1 MKIYGQTDVGKVR
14 SNNQDSFR
22 IEHIGNFEIGVVCD
36 GMGGAAGGSTASSIA
51 CDTFLQSVKNKIDS
65 GVTPEEYESVL
76 IRAVEDAN
84 QMVYAASRSDKELE
98 GMGTTLCAFLTDGKM
113 LWAVSIGDSRI
124 YMFADGE
131 IYQLSHDHSYIQV
144 LIDSGAITKEES
156 RNHPNKN
163 IITRAVGTQKDVEC
177 DSFVMPYSMDGLL
190 LCSDG
195 LTNYVT
201 DSELN
206 ELFSQYSKEGQK
218 LVQLCIDKANDGGGG
233 DNITVLVAVN
243 DKCE

>member
-1 MKIYGQTDVGKVR
+1 MKIYGQTDVGRVR
-14 SNNQDSFR
+14 NNNQDRFA
-22 IEHIGNFEIGVVCD
+22 IEHTENLEIGVVCD

-51 CDTFLQSVKNKIDS
+51 CETFLQSVKDKIDS

-84 QMVYAASRSDKELE
+84 EKVYSVSKSDKELE
-98 GMGTTLCAFLTDGKM
+98 GMGTTLCAFLTDGKT

-124 YMFADGE
+124 YMFSDGE
-131 IYQLSHDHSYIQV
+131 IHQISHDHSYIQV
-144 LIDSGAITKEES
+144 LIDSGAITKEEI

-163 IITRAVGTQKDVEC
+163 IITKAVGTQKDVEC

-206 ELFSQYSKEGQK
+206 ELFGQYSKEAEK
-218 LVQLCIDKANDGGGG
+218 LVKFYIDKANEGGGG
-233 DNITVLVAVN
+233 DNITALVCVN
-243 DKCE
+243 DK